1 MGDYH
6 PNLNEI
12 RTNELNEIVQNLQKL
27 DFFNAENDDDDIPDE
42 SDLAFM
48 STSNQ
53 IDTSWKDIIF
63 EGSSDWNRPENRLP
77 SRLISPE
84 KQDGHCKMLDE
95 YLSSGVIKTSPA
107 SACFGVRVGL
117 VAW

>member
-27 DFFNAENDDDDIPDE
+27 DFFNAENDDDDIPDA

-53 IDTSWKDIIF
+53 IDTSWKDVTF
-63 EGSSDWNRPENRLP
+63 EGSSDFIDRLRTICEDYSDIFAYKIRPQSAKVTPL
-77 SRLISPE
+77 
-84 KQDGHCKMLDE
+84 HFE
-95 YLSSGVIKTSPA
+95 YDLKEWKTSQ
-107 SACFGVRVGL
+107 
-117 VAW
+117 